1 MNDNEHIKNIQ
12 ESLRSLENRIAQIEE
27 ILSVKNRAKKGKNPI
42 DEFEID
48 YDSESMELHL
58 GKFWLAKIGIVVLLI
73 GILFLITLSFQGLPQ
88 VVPVLIGY
96 FISGLLLVVIKVGK
110 QWLENLND
118 FLFGSFFILVFFSTL
133 RLSYFSENPFIKNQ
147 SLEIVLLSIVS
158 LAFIFISFKKKSQ
171 KLLGIAF
178 IFGFISALLGTQDY
192 IILALITI
200 FTSIIAFLAVKLNS
214 KDLVIFGIFLTYVSH
229 IIWFIK
235 TALTTIP
242 AIGIYLLLIYFLIYS
257 YSIASNCDTERK
269 DYYSII
275 GTLLNSLLS
284 ATTLITIAY
293 LKDNVNLHIYCFIG
307 FIIFLSTAVIF
318 WKNGKSKYSTYYIS
332 IAGYL
337 LLSVAIISYFD
348 RPDFFIWLGWQSLVV
363 VITAL
368 LFKSRFIIIS
378 NFFIYLGTL
387 IAYLIL
393 AGKVSVISISF
404 GVVALVSARIL
415 NWQKERLNLNSEL
428 IRNSYLFCA
437 FFIFPYSLYNW
448 LPQNYVVFSWA
459 ILSIIYFL
467 FSVVLKN
474 SKYRIMALLTLLMTV
489 VYLLLFGMTSLSSE
503 VKIISFILLGIIL
516 LVVSIFYTKLKG
528 KPTVDKQKI

>member
-1 MNDNEHIKNIQ
+1 MNNNEDFRSIQ
-12 ESLRSLENRIAQIEE
+12 ESVHSLENRIAQIEK
-27 ILSVKNRAKKGKNPI
+27 ILNIRNKGKNPI
-42 DEFEID
+42 DEFEIG
-48 YDSESMELHL
+48 YDSESMELRL

-73 GILFLITLSFQGLPQ
+73 GILFLITLSFQGVPQ
-88 VVPVLIGY
+88 IVPVLIGY
-96 FISGLLLVVIKVGK
+96 SISGFLLILIKLDK

-118 FLFGSFFILVFFSTL
+118 FLIGSFFILVFFSTL
-133 RLSYFSENPFIKNQ
+133 RLAYFSGNPLVSNRT
-147 SLEIVLLSIVS
+147 LETVLLASAGFV
-158 LAFIFISFKKKSQ
+158 FVFISLKKESQ

-178 IFGFISALLGTQDY
+178 IFGFISALLGSEVY
-192 IILALITI
+192 IALALITF
-200 FTSIIAFLAVKLNS
+200 FTSLIAFLAVKLNS
-214 KDLVIFGIFLTYVSH
+214 KGLVIFGIFLTYISY

-235 TALTTIP
+235 TEVTTIP
-242 AIGIYLLLIYFLIYS
+242 AIGIYLVLIYFLIYS
-257 YSIASNCDTERK
+257 YSIASNCDVEKK
-269 DYYSII
+269 DYYSIV

-284 ATTLITIAY
+284 TTIIITIVY
-293 LKDNVNLHIYCFIG
+293 LMDSTNLHIYCLIG
-307 FIIFLSTAVIF
+307 FIIFLSTAVYF
-318 WKNGKSKYSTYYIS
+318 WKKGKSKYSTYYIS

-368 LFKSRFIIIS
+368 LFKSRFIVIS

-393 AGKVSVISISF
+393 AGKVSLISISF
-404 GVVALVSARIL
+404 GIVALVSARIL

-428 IRNSYLFCA
+428 IRNSYLLCA

-467 FSVVLKN
+467 FSVILKS

-489 VYLLLFGMTSLSSE
+489 IYLLLFGMTGLSSE
-503 VKIISFILLGIIL
+503 VRIITFILLGIIL

-528 KPTVDKQKI
+528 KSTVDKQKI